1 MPYIRN
7 VILSLSKTIL
17 APVLA
22 YLGATTCFAT
32 PAPKIAPTPASL
44 ALCDQS
50 REALVEASS
59 IRGLPVISPVPC
71 TVQDKPLV
79 EAFLHETIK
88 TELPPQKIQMEELAF
103 RAVGLIPDDFNYGKQ
118 LVDFLVS
125 QIGGYYDPKEKRFV
139 MAAWLPSSIQHGV
152 AVHELTHALQDQH
165 FGLRKLLNPKAG
177 TTDSDLAISALIE
190 GDASAV
196 MFDEQ
201 SRRASKIKLQEMP
214 SVDSLLL
221 FQVLGLNFGAEG
233 GEVPDALKGILI
245 FPYTSGLRFVHALLL
260 KGGYAEIDKAYAA
273 PPKTSREILHPDEF
287 LAASFT
293 PSIPEPSEFPGYS
306 LENQPEYLDTLGEFA
321 ISGILSAAARAKPS
335 AALAAKGWVGDRLG
349 IFPLKNQARL
359 ISWITRWES
368 ERDAQEFLD
377 TYTAFLESRY
387 STKLAT
393 DVTKLSE
400 SKSLTITRRVR
411 DVTLTFTMRSSS

>member
-1 MPYIRN
+1 
-7 VILSLSKTIL
+7 
-17 APVLA
+17 
-22 YLGATTCFAT
+22 
-32 PAPKIAPTPASL
+32 
-44 ALCDQS
+44 
-50 REALVEASS
+50 
-59 IRGLPVISPVPC
+59 
-71 TVQDKPLV
+71 
-79 EAFLHETIK
+79 
-88 TELPPQKIQMEELAF
+88 MEELAF
-103 RAVGLIPDDFNYGKQ
+103 RAVGLIPDDFNYGKR

-139 MAAWLPSSIQHGV
+139 MAAWLPGSIQHGV

-201 SRRASKIKLQEMP
+201 SRRASNIKLQEMP

-260 KGGYAEIDKAYAA
+260 KGGYAEINKAYAS

-293 PSIPEPSEFPGYS
+293 PSIPEPSELPSYS
-306 LENQPEYLDTLGEFA
+306 QENKPEYLDTLGEFA
-321 ISGILSAAARAKPS
+321 ISGILSAVPSSKPN
-335 AALAAKGWVGDRLG
+335 AALAAKGWVGDRLAV
-349 IFPLKNQARL
+349 FPSREGVRGV
-359 ISWITRWES
+359 SWVTRWES

-387 STKLAT
+387 STKVARGT
-393 DVTKLSE
+393 IKLSE
-400 SKSLTITRRVR
+400 SKSVTISRHAR
-411 DVTLTFTMRSSS
+411 DIAFSFTIRSSF

>member
-1 MPYIRN
+1 MPHIGN
-7 VILSLSKTIL
+7 ITVFLCHSLFLLLSVRLC
-17 APVLA
+17 V
-22 YLGATTCFAT
+22 TTCYAT
-32 PAPKIAPTPASL
+32 PTPSPRS
-44 ALCDQS
+44 LCDES
-50 REALVEASS
+50 REALVEAST
-59 IRGLPVISPVPC
+59 IRGLRVISPVPC

-139 MAAWLPSSIQHGV
+139 MAAWLPGSIQHGV

-165 FGLRKLLNPKAG
+165 FGLRKLINPKAG

-201 SRRASKIKLQEMP
+201 SRRASKVKLKEMP

-233 GEVPDALKGILI
+233 GTVPDALKGILI

-273 PPKTSREILHPDEF
+273 PPKTSRQILHPDEF
-287 LAASFT
+287 VAASFT
-293 PSIPEPSEFPGYS
+293 PSIPEPAELPGYS
-306 LENQPEYLDTLGEFA
+306 QENQPEYLDTLGEFA
-321 ISGILSAAARAKPS
+321 ISGILSAVPSSKPS
-335 AALAAKGWVGDRLG
+335 AALAAKGWVGDRLA
-349 IFPLKNQARL
+349 IFPSREGTCG

-387 STKLAT
+387 TTKVSSGL
-393 DVTKLSE
+393 TKLSE
-400 SKSLTITRRVR
+400 NKSVTITRRAR
-411 DVTLTFTMRSSS
+411 DVTFAFIVRSVS